1 MRIAEY
7 LGSTRYRR
15 TMVLALLLALLFLLF
30 GQIAAPWIVGY
41 LGRIDISTDGI
52 LRAVS
57 AERVAS
63 REGVPVT
70 IVDID
75 AQTWKLWGDPA
86 ATPRAELA
94 SILANLLRPGTGSS
108 PLAIVLDIDL
118 GTPQEPDELL
128 PFLERYPADAPP
140 IVFPKRLEVAAD
152 GARTLAPGPYDAV
165 FQGRGNLVWADALLD
180 SDDDGVVRHWSLWRE
195 VCTDGG
201 TEILPSIP
209 ARLAALVS
217 AAGGDALL
225 PRPDPPRL
233 TGHCR
238 AAAEE
243 RHQPRILV
251 TSIAGLRGVAGRG
264 TTIVTPRFASIPARL
279 VADSDAHLDAAAL
292 FGGRVVFIGAS
303 HPASRDFHRTAYGNL
318 PGVEILAQQVYL
330 APLSGLRGASYGW
343 GFRLATLALF
353 ALLVTADLMMKR
365 FRIATQLVILV
376 ALAAGAIRW
385 FGTFTVFEV
394 IIVTISLLIV
404 LAGAREIWELVRE
417 WFATQSKLDY
427 FFSLPGRKE

>member
-1 MRIAEY
+1 
-7 LGSTRYRR
+7 
-15 TMVLALLLALLFLLF
+15 MVLALPLALLFLIF
-30 GQIAAPWIVGY
+30 GAIASPWIVRY

-57 AERVAS
+57 AERLAS
-63 REGVPVT
+63 REGVPVA

-75 AQTWKLWGDPA
+75 AQTWKLWGEPA

-94 SILANLLRPGTGSS
+94 SIVANLLRPGPGSS
-108 PLAIVLDIDL
+108 PLAIVMDIDL
-118 GTPQEPDELL
+118 GTPQEPDGLL
-128 PFLERYPADAPP
+128 PFLERYPVDAPP

-152 GARTLAPGPYDAV
+152 GARSPAPGHYDAV
-165 FQGRGNLVWADALLD
+165 FQGRDNLVWADAMLD

-217 AAGGDALL
+217 AADGGGLL

-233 TGHCR
+233 SGDCR
-238 AAAEE
+238 GIAEVQH
-243 RHQPRILV
+243 RPRLLV
-251 TSIAGLRGVAGRG
+251 TSVAGLRGVAGRG
-264 TTIVTPRFASIPARL
+264 TTIVTPRFASVPARL
-279 VADSDAHLDAAAL
+279 VADSDAHRDDAAL

-318 PGVEILAQQVYL
+318 PGVEILAQQVFL
-330 APLSGLRGASYGW
+330 GQLSGLRGASYGW
-343 GFRLATLALF
+343 GFRLATLAVF
-353 ALLVTADLMMKR
+353 ALLLAADLLMKR

-376 ALAAGAIRW
+376 ALATGAIRW

-394 IIVTISLLIV
+394 IIVAISLMVV
-404 LAGAREIWELVRE
+404 LAGTRKLWELVRE
-417 WFATQSKLDY
+417 WFAAQRKLDY
-427 FFSLPGRKE
+427 FFSIPGRKE

>member
-7 LGSTRYRR
+7 LGSTRQRR
-15 TMVLALLLALLFLLF
+15 TLALALPLSLLFLFF
-30 GQIAAPWIVGY
+30 GQVAAPWIVGY
-41 LGRIDISTDGI
+41 LGRIDISTDGV

-63 REGVPVT
+63 RDGVPVT
-70 IVDID
+70 LVDID

-86 ATPRAELA
+86 ATPRAGLA
-94 SILANLLRPGTGSS
+94 NILANLLRPGSGSS

-118 GTPQEPDELL
+118 GTRQEPDALFS
-128 PFLERYPADAPP
+128 FLEQYPADAPP
-140 IVFPKRLEVAAD
+140 VVFPKRLEVGTD
-152 GARTLAPGPYDAV
+152 GARRPVPGPYDAV
-165 FQGRGNLVWADALLD
+165 FQGRDNLVWADAMLD

-209 ARLAALVS
+209 ARLAALVGT
-217 AAGGDALL
+217 ADGDALL

-233 TGHCR
+233 TGDCR
-238 AAAEE
+238 AAAGE

-251 TSIAGLRGVAGRG
+251 TSVAGLRGVAGRG
-264 TTIVTPRFASIPARL
+264 TTIMTPRFASIPARL
-279 VADSDAHLDAAAL
+279 VADSDAHFDDAAL

-353 ALLVTADLMMKR
+353 ALLVAVDLVMKR
-365 FRIATQLVILV
+365 FRIMTQLVILV
-376 ALAAGAIRW
+376 TLAAGAIRW

-394 IIVTISLLIV
+394 IIVAISLLIV
-404 LAGAREIWELVRE
+404 LAGTREIWEMVRE
-417 WFATQSKLDY
+417 WFATPNKKDY
-427 FFSLPGRKE
+427 FFS